1 MNMSEED
8 QTAAL
13 MKKVS
18 MVLDGHPNN
27 IVLNTLL
34 SLTTKVVDDGNRDIL
49 AAIMAAH
56 ALGAGVAANVI
67 KTRALKM
74 NE

>member
-1 MNMSEED
+1 
-8 QTAAL
+8 
-13 MKKVS
+13 
-18 MVLDGHPNN
+18 
-27 IVLNTLL
+27 
-34 SLTTKVVDDGNRDIL
+34 VVDDGNRDIL